1 MKVTCFLEEAVKV
14 VPVES
19 VLNAIAD
26 ARYDIALRC
35 ATALKASKLT
45 LQPSQLMGT
54 GLLRA
59 LFRAIYGISGEMFEQ
74 LHNSTA
80 ANEDPVRTT
89 PAFSVSQL
97 LLGAFGN
104 VPDIH
109 EHTLSDNSQTPQQ
122 NSVPYTRTTMSNY
135 ADVVSGRSRGEVQS
149 TLQMPQLHRYLSQ
162 EQDPHLIPQVFMA
175 IQQVTFPSF
184 ILDPKAYPEKIFFP
198 PEITEYLRS
207 CMDDLTCRANKI
219 SDHGK
224 KELEVVSRTNLEEI
238 YPTSATIRRHIQFE
252 SPLHVLAKAMVKL
265 SYFIKESEWEMNLA
279 TAPKHHS
286 NKEMLKLISKIYNN
300 DVALCAALLGAFMEQ
315 HIRIPFLKSPQDT
328 AKALSS
334 PIAVGV
340 WALFSVSREKLQ
352 EMLESSK
359 NDELVVE
366 IKEYIQSVLTDQPQE
381 DEEKLYAGKLQ
392 FLLQGMHKT
401 VTSSTQYISYSLE
414 YQLCNN
420 LKFPKD
426 TSVRDL
432 ITLWDKIF
440 ENDVL
445 SLVAK
450 SHRPLVARW
459 LKWTILVHDL
469 REVLAEYTCIGV
481 TGLINSGKSQLVKQL
496 FNIKVQHILFSIHGH
511 AQRGIIISQCS
522 LTPMQL

>member
-1 MKVTCFLEEAVKV
+1 M

-19 VLNAIAD
+19 VLNAIAN
-26 ARYDIALRC
+26 ARHDIALSC

-45 LQPSQLMGT
+45 LQPSQLMVT
-54 GLLRA
+54 GLFGA
-59 LFRAIYGISGEMFEQ
+59 LFRAIYGISGEMLEK
-74 LHNSTA
+74 LYKSTS

-89 PAFSVSQL
+89 PAFGMSQL
-97 LLGAFGN
+97 LFGN
-104 VPDIH
+104 VPVPVQ

-122 NSVPYTRTTMSNY
+122 NSVPHTRTTMSNY

-149 TLQMPQLHRYLSQ
+149 TLQMPQIHRYLSQ
-162 EQDPHLIPQVFMA
+162 QQDPHLIPQVFMA
-175 IQQVTFPSF
+175 IHVQQFTFPSF
-184 ILDPKAYPEKIFFP
+184 IFDPKAYPEKIYFP
-198 PEITEYLRS
+198 REITEYLRS
-207 CMDDLTCRANKI
+207 CMDDLTRRANKI

-265 SYFIKESEWEMNLA
+265 SYFIKDSEWEMNLA

-315 HIRIPFLKSPQDT
+315 YIRIPFLKSPQDT

-481 TGLINSGKSQLVKQL
+481 TGLINSGKSQLVKKL
-496 FNIKVQHILFSIHGH
+496 FNIKV
-511 AQRGIIISQCS
+511 
-522 LTPMQL
+522 